1 MFQMLTCFDL
11 KPEFS
16 IKEFQRSLTDYTEHM
31 HKLDLVESN
40 GPIGLRQSDTIMDTD
55 NERKHKYFVLMNF
68 RDKTQSDK
76 AIDYIKTHREPG
88 DSIHKNVYSKVQNQ
102 IFICWQDI

>member
-11 KPEFS
+11 KPEIS
-16 IKEFQRSLTDYTEHM
+16 LADFQHSLSEYTAYM
-31 HKLDLVESN
+31 HGLDLVESN

-55 NERKHKYFVLMNF
+55 SERDHNYFTLMHF
-68 RDKTQSDK
+68 RDRTQCDK
-76 AIDYIKTHREPG
+76 AVDYIKTHQEPG
-88 DSIHKNVYSKVQNQ
+88 KSIHKEVYSKVQNP